1 MAKKAIN
8 LVEIFEGYTTV
19 MLYDCSTGKYTALD
33 TRAEMSQFLVAE
45 LKRLL
50 GDENVVYG

>member
-1 MAKKAIN
+1 MAKKAVN